1 MFGEEAIPDINIE
14 KEFESLKP
22 GYCSSGWICEGC
34 GLVMIS
40 KTEEGEMKV
49 MRLKPEDS
57 ENRASDWEDY

>member
-1 MFGEEAIPDINIE
+1 MFGEEATPDINVQT
-14 KEFESLKP
+14 EFESLNP

-34 GLVMIS
+34 GLVMIA